1 MNKLTFIFLV
11 FFTTAFVKAQVI
23 TNDSLNLEIDNKI
36 EKVLLSKTDEI
47 KQQIK
52 DTEDRINKE
61 KKIALEDLDKEIN
74 ASASLFIAKVTN
86 QSSEEIKLS

>member
-1 MNKLTFIFLV
+1 LEESGKLL
-11 FFTTAFVKAQVI
+11 KI
-23 TNDSLNLEIDNKI
+23 TEDK
-36 EKVLLSKTDEI
+36 I

-52 DTEDRINKE
+52 DTEERINKE

>member
-1 MNKLTFIFLV
+1 MTDAKLLRPEGSFFSREYSKFLW
-11 FFTTAFVKAQVI
+11 KKEILKI
-23 TNDSLNLEIDNKI
+23 TGNDINKI
-36 EKVLLSKTDEI
+36 TEDKI